1 MSKEMRDNIQE
12 LVNNYRTLTLV
23 VKKDKEF
30 IYHVEIYNKGVKLFV
45 GKDEIFILSLSRA
58 LCAIIHFIENEKVNK
73 YTELTAE
80 EVNRILE
87 LVRELDIKRNTQ
99 FIDIFVP
106 KGIEEFIG

>member
-1 MSKEMRDNIQE
+1 MSKEMRDSIQE

-23 VKKDKEF
+23 VKKDEEL

-45 GKDEIFILSLSRA
+45 GKDKIFILSLSRA
-58 LCAIIHFIENEKVNK
+58 LCAIIHFIDNDKVNK
-73 YTELTAE
+73 HTELTAIE
-80 EVNRILE
+80 ITRILE
-87 LVRELDIKRNTQ
+87 LVRELDMKNNAQ